1 MPLAH
6 TYVHNGCFRNKAKS
20 FLVMTTGGIVQY
32 LSVAVK
38 WLSCEKAAAGLLHDG
53 LRFLM
58 WSLVLKWFA
67 FEYRSLSLLSTAY
80 VLQLSFKEETRMSPF
95 LPRKGSV
102 HLSLGLILRTIVHNS
117 GVVWQLCNWFTVQ
130 PRLLFALLS
139 LPNSQCS
146 LAWLPQC
153 ERARMQQSFPA
164 AVVSA
169 ECHIRLSS
177 HAK

>member
-1 MPLAH
+1 MLQSH
-6 TYVHNGCFRNKAKS
+6 FWLIR
-20 FLVMTTGGIVQY
+20 TGGIVQHV
-32 LSVAVK
+32 SVAVI
-38 WLSCEKAAAGLLHDG
+38 WLSGEEAATGQLCDG
-53 LRFLM
+53 LRFWQ
-58 WSLVLKWFA
+58 WSLVLKWFT
-67 FEYRSLSLLSTAY
+67 FEYRSYLY
-80 VLQLSFKEETRMSPF
+80 WVLHTCSVLSFKEEARMSPF

-102 HLSLGLILRTIVHNS
+102 HLSLGLILRTIVRNS

-130 PRLLFALLS
+130 PCFALLS